1 MKPVHLFV
9 ILGFLCSADL
19 RAQDDKAHD
28 SLTFTVSIVPGDPF
42 HPMNKVDAKPEPLKL
57 RRGQVVKLV
66 IEGKL
71 KPGYHTYA
79 LTTLTGR
86 QHTATVWKYLWTTTP
101 GVAPLWP
108 IEETPPDLVEEQ
120 KITVAQHL
128 KDFTW
133 THDVLVLPDAAPGK
147 LVIPIALR
155 GQVCDD
161 KQCLPIRKSL
171 SVPVEISAEEPLP
184 VSDPVSARLK
194 QPPPEPSFML
204 LPGDPKPSDDVKV
217 ANVVLVPPE
226 TPRVLAPSGVPTPP
240 TTAVSPAPTAPGHE
254 KAGAL
259 FAPVGGAAETYRAE
273 MEQLAKQIETRAV
286 VTGGGTADLWGFI
299 LAGIFWGAVSLVT
312 PCVFPMIP
320 ITVSFF
326 LKQSEKEHHRPV
338 AMAVVYSATIIIVL
352 TLAAAFLL
360 SVFRWLSV
368 NPIMNYGLGL
378 LFIFFAL
385 SLFGMYDIELPS
397 GLARFTSSR
406 EGQGGYVG
414 TVFMALTFTIISFAC
429 VAPFLGGFG
438 GTSAGIARPWWH
450 NILGGLAFSTTF
462 AAPFF
467 FLALFPTLLRSMPKS
482 GSWLNSVKVVMGFL
496 ELAAAFKFMRSA
508 ELVLTGSQPWLF
520 TFDFCMGIYVALCFL
535 CGLYLIG
542 AYRLPHDTPEEH
554 VSVPRMLFAGLF
566 LTLGLY
572 LMPALFKS
580 DDGQS
585 QRPRG
590 TIYAWVDSFLL
601 PESSTGGAEH
611 PHTGNLAGAI
621 AEARAQRQTSGQPQR
636 IFVDFTGVTCTNCA
650 INERDVF
657 PKPDIHKLLESYKIV
672 KLYTDTVPKHY
683 YDAAVQAQL
692 SSQRQEADADVNLK
706 FQRQVFGTEQ
716 LPLYVILEPQLDD
729 TVTVLGVYD
738 EGRINNEAAFAEFLR
753 EPK

>member
-1 MKPVHLFV
+1 MKPAHLLV
-9 ILGFLCSADL
+9 LLGFLIAADA
-19 RAQDDKAHD
+19 RAQDAD
-28 SLTFTVSIVPGDPF
+28 SRAELTFHVSIVPGDPF
-42 HPMNKVDAKPEPLKL
+42 HPMNEVGAKPEANKL
-57 RRGQVVKLV
+57 RRGQVAKLV

-71 KPGYHTYA
+71 KPGFHTYA

-86 QHTATVWKYLWTTTP
+86 QDPLKLWKYSWTQTP
-101 GVAPLWP
+101 GVAPIWP
-108 IEETPPDLVEEQ
+108 IEETQPEFVEEE
-120 KITVAQHL
+120 KIPVAQHL

-133 THDVLVLPDAAPGK
+133 THDVLVLPDAPPGK
-147 LVIPIALR
+147 ITVPISLR

-161 KQCLPIRKSL
+161 SRCVLVREKFE
-171 SVPVEISAEEPLP
+171 VAVEISPEEPLP
-184 VSDPVSARLK
+184 VSAPVTARLK
-194 QPPPEPSFML
+194 EPLPEPSLVLMD
-204 LPGDPKPSDDVKV
+204 GDPKPRADVKFG
-217 ANVVLVPPE
+217 NVVLLKPE
-226 TPRVLAPSGVPTPP
+226 TPVVLLPSGTANPPQVAPRVAETPGGVVP
-240 TTAVSPAPTAPGHE
+240 PTAPGG
-254 KAGAL
+254 AGAGPAGHQSGTI
-259 FAPVGGAAETYRAE
+259 FAPVSGTAEDYRAE
-273 MEQLAKQIETRAV
+273 MDKLATQIQTGGAV
-286 VTGGGTADLWGFI
+286 AAGGGTADLWAFI

-326 LKQSEKEHHRPV
+326 LKQSEKEHHRPIT
-338 AMAVVYSATIIIVL
+338 MAVVYSATIIIVL

-368 NPIMNYGLGL
+368 NPIMNYALGA

-438 GTSAGIARPWWH
+438 GTAAGIARPWWH

-566 LTLGLY
+566 LSLGLY
-572 LMPALFKS
+572 FLPALFKG
-580 DDGQS
+580 DNGQA

-601 PESSTGGAEH
+601 PEVSGEQHIPNTANLSAAVAQGREEYRKTGR
-611 PHTGNLAGAI
+611 PRRL
-621 AEARAQRQTSGQPQR
+621 
-636 IFVDFTGVTCTNCA
+636 FLDFTGV
-650 INERDVF
+650 
-657 PKPDIHKLLESYKIV
+657 S
-672 KLYTDTVPKHY
+672 
-683 YDAAVQAQL
+683 
-692 SSQRQEADADVNLK
+692 
-706 FQRQVFGTEQ
+706 
-716 LPLYVILEPQLDD
+716 
-729 TVTVLGVYD
+729 
-738 EGRINNEAAFAEFLR
+738 
-753 EPK
+753 